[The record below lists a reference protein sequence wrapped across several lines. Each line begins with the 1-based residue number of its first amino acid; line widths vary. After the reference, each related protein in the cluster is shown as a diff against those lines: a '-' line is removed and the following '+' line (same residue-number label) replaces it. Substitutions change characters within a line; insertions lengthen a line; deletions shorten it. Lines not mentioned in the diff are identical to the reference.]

1 MVDRISASAYNSWWQ
16 FRADSWSRLEEAAGR
31 IVTSLRRG
39 KSIDHDMTEAV
50 HAQCAALA
58 PLEQF
63 WAFPGHAAFA
73 VVLDPSRG

>member
-39 KSIDHDMTEAV
+39 EIDR
-50 HAQCAALA
+50 
-58 PLEQF
+58 
-63 WAFPGHAAFA
+63 PGHDRCGA
-73 VVLDPSRG
+73 